1 MAVCAVCGGEMLG
14 VDSCRQEPVNFPDGA
29 SLSPIAYGHERRITW
44 ESARCHDC
52 GVARGGYHHP
62 GCDVEECPRCHGQ
75 IISCGCTEDPERR

>member
-52 GVARGGYHHP
+52 GVARLLGIK
-62 GCDVEECPRCHGQ
+62 EEKLLAIPKAA
-75 IISCGCTEDPERR
+75 